1 MGFCCWAFCATH
13 SVTCRLPLDSVM
25 LVISELLP
33 KVQGLQAARHKSNPT
48 SAIMDFLRGVTLTHV
63 LPPAPP
69 LTPRK
74 FIVRSTSVFVR
85 CFLTQLTW
93 QWSDASIVWLTSLI
107 WGEIYVRGMT
117 PLGLWNSTN
126 VRLFYVKH
134 TQTHQRQITETV
146 TNVVGGFFGRSSDS
160 VAGRPRGDRA

>member
-1 MGFCCWAFCATH
+1 VPTQEW
-13 SVTCRLPLDSVM
+13 VTSWQQGLPLDSVM

-33 KVQGLQAARHKSNPT
+33 KVQNLQAARHKANPT
-48 SAIMDFLRGVTLTHV
+48 AAIMDLLRSVNLTHV
-63 LPPAPP
+63 LPPAPA
-69 LTPRK
+69 LTPR
-74 FIVRSTSVFVR
+74 R
-85 CFLTQLTW
+85 FL
-93 QWSDASIVWLTSLI
+93 WSDASIVWLTSLI

-146 TNVVGGFFGRSSDS
+146 TNVVGGFFGRNSESL
-160 VAGRPRGDRA
+160 AGRPRGDRA